1 MKEKSSWK
9 NKFDGDT
16 KVIRHASFIE
26 ILRYA
31 ERRDYILLAFGITL
45 SLVSGAISPIS
56 SVFFRVNYQLLLQGK
71 LSITVRSFSTFAKML
86 NRDNK
91 LEIGMTDALIAGQ
104 SSLKNGTFNLEMSC
118 FITLSERQTHEI
130 RKRFFAALLRQQMA
144 WYDKNETGVLINK
157 LSAGIDRIK
166 DGIGDK
172 FSILLQASTHFIF
185 GIIIGLYYSWNM
197 TLLILLIAPFIIML
211 LFGYFKVSSAVFYK
225 SCKE

>member
-1 MKEKSSWK
+1 
-9 NKFDGDT
+9 
-16 KVIRHASFIE
+16 
-26 ILRYA
+26 
-31 ERRDYILLAFGITL
+31 
-45 SLVSGAISPIS
+45 
-56 SVFFRVNYQLLLQGK
+56 
-71 LSITVRSFSTFAKML
+71 
-86 NRDNK
+86 
-91 LEIGMTDALIAGQ
+91 
-104 SSLKNGTFNLEMSC
+104 MSC

-157 LSAGIDRIK
+157 LSAGIDQIK

-211 LFGYFKVSSAVFYK
+211 LFGSVK
-225 SCKE
+225 